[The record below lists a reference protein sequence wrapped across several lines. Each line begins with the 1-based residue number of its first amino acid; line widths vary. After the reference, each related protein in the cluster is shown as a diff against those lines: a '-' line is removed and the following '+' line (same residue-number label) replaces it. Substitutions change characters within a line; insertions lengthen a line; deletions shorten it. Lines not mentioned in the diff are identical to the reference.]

1 MEGQPQEKMI
11 HELSGE
17 ELKAAIE
24 TGRQRLDNLLTE
36 VELYSEEEKREN
48 SKQLAYEQFEALV
61 TLYEELGKEKR
72 VKIAAIHAQ
81 DDSSMDAGRFQGDGA
96 EMIPTY
102 IRKEN
107 E

>member
-24 TGRQRLDNLLTE
+24 TGRQRLDDLLME
-36 VELYSEEEKREN
+36 VERYPDESQREN

-61 TLYEELGKEKR
+61 ALHEELGKEKR
-72 VKIAAIHAQ
+72 VKIAAIHAES
-81 DDSSMDAGRFQGDGA
+81 DPSMDEGRFSGPGSD
-96 EMIPTY
+96 PTY
-102 IRKEN
+102 QRNI
-107 E
+107 